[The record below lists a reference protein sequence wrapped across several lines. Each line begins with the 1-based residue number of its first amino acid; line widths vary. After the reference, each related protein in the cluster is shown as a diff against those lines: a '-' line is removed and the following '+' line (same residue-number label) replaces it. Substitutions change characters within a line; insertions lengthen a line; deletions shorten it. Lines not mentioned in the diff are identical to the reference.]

1 MHTNSSTHRG
11 DTATYTQTG
20 ISSASEIGRREII
33 AWIRFKADR
42 DTCAM
47 LDMAIMEAQ
56 DRLHD
61 DEPLV
66 FPVLSDIDMDAV
78 KRIALHV

>member
-1 MHTNSSTHRG
+1 
-11 DTATYTQTG
+11 
-20 ISSASEIGRREII
+20 
-33 AWIRFKADR
+33 
-42 DTCAM
+42 M